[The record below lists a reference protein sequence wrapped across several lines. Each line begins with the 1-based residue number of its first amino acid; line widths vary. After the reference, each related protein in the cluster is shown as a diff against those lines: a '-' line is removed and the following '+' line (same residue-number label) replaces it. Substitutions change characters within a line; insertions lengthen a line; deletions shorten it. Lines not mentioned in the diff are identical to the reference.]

1 MNVFPLIK
9 TGRIKWIDVF
19 LVLFFSLSNIT
30 AFRFWFEF
38 WILITA
44 YSFTVPQLGLAGVNC
59 LLWLISLFVIYA
71 CLRKQKNSKQLF
83 VLLKN
88 QKPLLVFLGVS
99 FFSIFWSINPWISS
113 YKFFLL
119 VASTIVGIF
128 VGYRYR
134 VERITDLLFWF
145 FSILLIFCLALAVL
159 KPGVG
164 TMEGY
169 PYFGAWC
176 GLFWNRNHL
185 GSLAAL
191 SSSVF
196 LIRFFSRWREQK
208 QLSFVDVF
216 FYLLSLF
223 IVFKAKSATGY
234 ILAAMLSGG
243 TFLLVLWQRFRE
255 KIRPKHY
262 IVLGVLFVAIAIVVL
277 IRLDVVFAL
286 LNRKATLTGRVPMW
300 GFLTNSVIGSS
311 PWIGYGHGAIWS
323 TGIFREGLRQ
333 AVNWAYPLLIADN
346 GYLDILLSVGI
357 AGFIPFL
364 FVFSKAWIHSV
375 RRAISSTCIPD
386 LFPVIFMLYVLV
398 ANISFSMFFE
408 TETFIWMLLV
418 AILVQDGEKQTSI
431 SAV

>member
-9 TGRIKWIDVF
+9 TGRIKWMDVF

-134 VERITDLLFWF
+134 VEKITDLLFWF

-196 LIRFFSRWREQK
+196 LIRIFSQWSHQQR
-208 QLSFVDVF
+208 LSKMDLP
-216 FYLLSLF
+216 FYFLSLF
-223 IVFKAKSATGY
+223 IVYQAESATGI
-234 ILAAMLSGG
+234 ILTAMLSG
-243 TFLLVLWQRFRE
+243 TTLLLVIWQRFRE
-255 KIRPKHY
+255 KIQKKHY
-262 IVLGVLFVAIAIVVL
+262 IIFAILFAVIAVVAIL
-277 IRLDVVFAL
+277 RLDLIFAL
-286 LNRKATLTGRVPMW
+286 VNRKPSLTGRIPMW
-300 GFLTNSVIGSS
+300 EFLKDAVIGDS
-311 PWIGYGHGAIWS
+311 PWIGYGFGAIWS
-323 TGIFREGLRQ
+323 TGMFREGLRQ

-346 GYLDILLSVGI
+346 GYLDIILSMGI
-357 AGFIPFL
+357 IGFIPFL
-364 FVFSKAWIHSV
+364 FILIKAWIHSIK
-375 RRAISSTCIPD
+375 RAISSVSISE

-398 ANISFSMFFE
+398 TNISFSMFFE
-408 TETFIWMLLV
+408 TETFIWILLV
-418 AILVQDGEKQTSI
+418 AFLVQDRTN
-431 SAV
+431 